1 MNKRTGQIAH
11 TTVETQNVVLDRLQ
25 EGRQVMNKE
34 VVQPIQIMLL
44 TIPQVAKSLGL
55 SRAKVYLLISNEG
68 LPVVRFGR
76 AMRVSPASLNYMV
89 TEEGTK
95 SHSLVTVKM

>member
-1 MNKRTGQIAH
+1 MHKRMNQVSH
-11 TTVETQNVVLDRLQ
+11 PTVETQNVTIERLQ
-25 EGRQVMNKE
+25 EGRQGMSKE

-76 AMRVSPASLNYMV
+76 AMRVSPASLNAWLQKR
-89 TEEGTK
+89 EQG
-95 SHSLVTVKM
+95 LIA